1 MGKLMER
8 AAVNRSKRSGYRRN
22 ADPRQ
27 GIIKSAPPPKTK
39 PDWILFGRP
48 ATYKNAAAQREPNA
62 IFSPPFRRFDLSRPL
77 IYRPAP
83 LPCHSDFARIR
94 PAFTTDTGV
103 VSRGLTGDEG
113 RGPCSIGGT
122 INRTSYL
129 ARLSNFCLF
138 RPENPLRGRGGGG
151 EGLEDVAA
159 KGFDNDF

>member
-1 MGKLMER
+1 MR
-8 AAVNRSKRSGYRRN
+8 PRN
-22 ADPRQ
+22 GNPTPFSLHPSADLIQ
-27 GIIKSAPPPKTK
+27 A
-39 PDWILFGRP
+39 L
-48 ATYKNAAAQREPNA
+48 
-62 IFSPPFRRFDLSRPL
+62 DLSTGPPALPL
-77 IYRPAP
+77 GFR
-83 LPCHSDFARIR
+83 SDSTDR

-138 RPENPLRGRGGGG
+138 RPELLPPLRGRGGGG